1 MNSRLHDIRNKLAV
15 ATGSIHAFIDTK
27 LPPDTHNLTGV
38 LQALEE
44 IDAALPALRAG
55 AAGAEVAGNETILEA
70 IIEGSPFAKV
80 LVDDR
85 GRIAL
90 VNAQTESLF
99 GYSREELLGQ
109 SIELLVP
116 LRFRRGHPHL
126 RDDFNAAPSAR
137 PMGAGRDLF
146 GRRRDGSE
154 FPIEIG
160 LNPVR
165 TPAATFTLAAISD
178 ITERKRAEELRLVHA
193 GVAQHA
199 EQLEALNRELATA
212 SRFKT
217 QFIATMT
224 HELRTPLTAIVGAT
238 ELLNR
243 SALDERARI
252 AVQTITEASD
262 TLLSLINS
270 VLDFS
275 KVQAGK
281 LELRTAAFSVESV
294 VEGTAEVVAQL
305 AREKGV
311 TLYTYVDQSIPTLE
325 GDADRLRQILLN
337 LLGNAVKFTDRGHV
351 VARVVTETTVER
363 RTTLRFEVEDSGIGI
378 SPEVVAQLFEP
389 FTQAAASARHISG
402 TGLGLS
408 IARGLVELMG
418 GAIGVDSVPGTGST
432 FWFTANFGVAA
443 EPLEA
448 HRRILAGF
456 AGLVV
461 SGDDTWAEIIGR
473 YMSSWSMESRRVR
486 SRDGLIDAMQDASRT
501 WIAIVDLENV
511 GVADLGVT
519 FNILRA
525 ILPAR
530 IIAVGNDSALRK
542 PMRQSSLYD
551 AIVHAAGTDHF
562 VPAGQTP
569 VAPLPAAPSSGT
581 VLVAEDNAQLVR
593 LLKLQFDELGV
604 RTVFVTDGAQAVDAV
619 RNERYVLVFMDCQ
632 MPVMDGL
639 AAARAIRAEER
650 ARGGHVPI
658 AAMTANAFAEDRDAC
673 LAAGMDD
680 YLAKPV
686 KLRDLHAMIERW
698 SAHPAASR

>member
-1 MNSRLHDIRNKLAV
+1 MNSRLHDIRNNLAV
-15 ATGSIHAFIDTK
+15 AIGSIHAFIDAK
-27 LPPDTHNLTGV
+27 LAPDARNLAGV

-44 IDAALPALRAG
+44 IDAALPALRA
-55 AAGAEVAGNETILEA
+55 AAASAEVAGNEMILEA

-85 GRIAL
+85 GRIML

-99 GYSREELLGQ
+99 RYSREELLGQ

-116 LRFRRGHPHL
+116 LRFRGAHPSL
-126 RDDFNAAPSAR
+126 RDDFNVAPSAR
-137 PMGAGRDLF
+137 PMGAGRDLH

-160 LNPVR
+160 LNPIR
-165 TPAATFTLAAISD
+165 MPAATFTLAAISD
-178 ITERKRAEELRLVHA
+178 ITERKRAEELRLAHA
-193 GVAQHA
+193 GVTQHA
-199 EQLEALNRELATA
+199 EQLETLNRELATA
-212 SRFKT
+212 SRFQT

-243 SALDERARI
+243 SALDERARL
-252 AVQTITEASD
+252 AVETINEASD

-281 LELRTAAFSVESV
+281 LALRTAAFSVESV
-294 VEGTAEVVAQL
+294 VEGTAEVVAAL

-351 VARVVTETTVER
+351 VARVLTTTTAER
-363 RTTLRFEVEDSGIGI
+363 RIALRFEVEDSGIGI
-378 SPEVVAQLFEP
+378 APDVVPQLFEP
-389 FTQAAASARHISG
+389 FTQAAADARHITG

-408 IARGLVELMG
+408 IARGIVELMDG
-418 GAIGVDSVPGTGST
+418 KIGVDSVPGIGST
-432 FWFTANFGVAA
+432 FWFTATFGIAA

-448 HRRILAGF
+448 HHKILDGF
-456 AGLVV
+456 ACLIV
-461 SGDDTWAEIIGR
+461 SGDDTWADIIQQ
-473 YMSSWSMESRRVR
+473 YMGSWSMDSRRVR
-486 SRDGLIDAMQDASRT
+486 SRDDVIDAMQDASRT
-501 WIAIVDLENV
+501 WIAVVDLENV
-511 GVADLGVT
+511 GVVDGVT

-542 PMRQSSLYD
+542 PTRQSSLYD

-562 VPAGQTP
+562 VPAGRPP
-569 VAPLPAAPSSGT
+569 VAPLPAMPSGT

-604 RTVFVTDGAQAVDAV
+604 RTVFVADGQQAVDAV
-619 RNERYVLVFMDCQ
+619 RHQHYALVFMDCQ

-639 AAARAIRAEER
+639 AATRAIRAEEHV
-650 ARGGHVPI
+650 RGGHLPI

-686 KLRDLHAMIERW
+686 KLKDLHAMIERW
-698 SAHPAASR
+698 SSYGATTR